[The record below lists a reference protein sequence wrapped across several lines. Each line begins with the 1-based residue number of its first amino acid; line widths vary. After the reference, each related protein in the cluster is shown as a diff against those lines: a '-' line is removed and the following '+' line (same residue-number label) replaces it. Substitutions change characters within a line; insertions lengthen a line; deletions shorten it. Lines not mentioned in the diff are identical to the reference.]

1 MSSRSDL
8 DRRRVILAGAA
19 VATLGA
25 VLGTTQTAEADQ
37 PHMRNALQSLRNA
50 QGQLSIATHNKSGH
64 RENALSLVNQAITE
78 VEAGIAAGEGL

>member
-1 MSSRSDL
+1 MSFRSDL
-8 DRRRVILAGAA
+8 DRRHVILAGAA

-25 VLGTTQTAEADQ
+25 VLSTTQTAEADQ
-37 PHMRNALQSLRNA
+37 PHMRSALQALRNA

>member
-1 MSSRSDL
+1 MSSTSDL

-19 VATLGA
+19 AATLGA
-25 VLGTTQTAEADQ
+25 VLSTTQTAEADQ
-37 PHMRNALQSLRNA
+37 PHMRSALQALRNA

-64 RENALSLVNQAITE
+64 RENALNLVNQAITE